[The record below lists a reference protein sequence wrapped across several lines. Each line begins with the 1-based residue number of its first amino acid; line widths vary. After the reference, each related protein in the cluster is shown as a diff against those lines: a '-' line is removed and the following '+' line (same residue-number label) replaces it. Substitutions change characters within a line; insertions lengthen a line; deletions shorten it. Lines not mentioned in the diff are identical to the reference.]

1 MRSILPLLSL
11 SALLAPVQSLFFYID
26 GTTPKCFFEELPK
39 DTLVVGHYS
48 AEEYDE
54 NMKAWAK
61 HDGLSIAI
69 SVDVIYTPKTI
80 LHIAP
85 FFPRE
90 RCLAKPGSL
99 RQRPPRNQPKG
110 SSSGRFTFTAADSG
124 DHKICFTPSSTSGGQ
139 GWLSALHPMG
149 GIKLTLDLAIGETSA
164 IESTDKGKIQDIVQK
179 VKDLNGRLN
188 DIRREQVFQR
198 EREAEFRD
206 QSESTNARVVRW
218 TLVQLVV
225 LGITCAWQLS
235 HLRSFFIK
243 QKLT

>member
-1 MRSILPLLSL
+1 MRSILPLITL

-48 AEEYDE
+48 AEEYDGE
-54 NMKAWAK
+54 NEKAWVK

-69 SVDVIYTPKTI
+69 SVDEVFDNDHRVI
-80 LHIAP
+80 
-85 FFPRE
+85 
-90 RCLAKPGSL
+90 
-99 RQRPPRNQPKG
+99 NQKG

-179 VKDLNGRLN
+179 VKDLNGRLA

-206 QSESTNARVVRW
+206 QSESTNSRVVRW